1 MILTSQNVLHGVQV
15 NKLKGEEYKL
25 IWKDQP
31 DFVRMAAKTNALV
44 VPFAAVGG
52 ESLRMG
58 ISHWQIVSPRQHWM
72 SSVLSRH
79 AVE

>member
-1 MILTSQNVLHGVQV
+1 
-15 NKLKGEEYKL
+15 
-25 IWKDQP
+25 
-31 DFVRMAAKTNALV
+31 VRMAAKTNALV